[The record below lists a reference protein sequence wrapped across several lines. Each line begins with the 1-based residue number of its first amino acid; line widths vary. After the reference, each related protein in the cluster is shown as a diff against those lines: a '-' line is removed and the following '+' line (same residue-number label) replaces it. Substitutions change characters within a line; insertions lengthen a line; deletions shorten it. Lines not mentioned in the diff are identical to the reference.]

1 MQSLALVLL
10 LVGARHGWLPLYLAL
25 PLGVALLWLPWLL
38 PGNRTA
44 VATVGE
50 PDIARLA
57 RDLSHNTSQNALSAA
72 GVAFSVK
79 RLAEKLQSQLD
90 AAEQIVGSA
99 EVMIHTERA
108 TSNLARQA
116 MDAATRARAGSD
128 EGQVL
133 LASTIE
139 RMHRLSERMGA
150 SREAIEALN
159 QRSEDIQRVTL
170 VIQGIASQ
178 TNLLALN
185 AAIEAARAGEH
196 GRGFAVVAEEVRGL
210 AGRTAEATEE
220 VGQMVAEIQRQTS
233 EVVEQIRQLSEELGE
248 GVGQVE
254 LTGRQLEGIA
264 ELGGRGGEPDY
275 RDRPGRRDQPQPTRQ
290 PVRRGRASARRP
302 QRQRG
307 TDPAP
312 RRSRQPVGEPGR
324 GDQRAPRRGQPG
336 RPTTSRSTTSPGR
349 ARRLSP
355 LASRRTCAAGA
366 STSTTCSTAATSRCP
381 IPSRPSTGPASTATP
396 TRSCRA
402 SRSSCWSATAN
413 LVFAIAC
420 TPEGYVPTHNR
431 AFAHPPSGDPQTDAL
446 RSRSKRLFNDRT
458 GIRCGSHQQP
468 LLLQTYTRDTGEL
481 MHDLSVPIFIHGKHW
496 GRPAPR
502 LSAGGRGAG
511 QGGRAGGAGAEPG
524 LERLAGCGDQAA
536 GHGAGEHHLPGRRL
550 PGEQGQQ
557 GEEQQGEV
565 GRAQDAFGPERLVQ
579 RRQQ

>member
-1 MQSLALVLL
+1 MQPARSRILFVCLLQSLALVLL

-264 ELGGRGGEPDY
+264 ELAAGVESQITEIAQGAEINRS
-275 RDRPGRRDQPQPTRQ
+275 QL
-290 PVRRGRASARRP
+290 ASLFAAVE
-302 QRQRG
+302 Q
-307 TDPAP
+307 
-312 RRSRQPVGEPGR
+312 VR
-324 GDQRAPRRGQPG
+324 GDLSASEEQTLRLGEAASQLENQAEVISERLAEVSLDAYHQ
-336 RPTTSRSTTSPGR
+336 SVYDLAWR

-402 SRSSCWSATAN
+402 SRSSCWSATA
-413 LVFAIAC
+413 
-420 TPEGYVPTHNR
+420 TWYSPSPVPR
-431 AFAHPPSGDPQTDAL
+431 RLRAHPQSRLRPSAQ
-446 RSRSKRLFNDRT
+446 R
-458 GIRCGSHQQP
+458 
-468 LLLQTYTRDTGEL
+468 
-481 MHDLSVPIFIHGKHW
+481 
-496 GRPAPR
+496 RPAD
-502 LSAGGRGAG
+502 GRVA
-511 QGGRAGGAGAEPG
+511 QPQ
-524 LERLAGCGDQAA
+524 QA
-536 GHGAGEHHLPGRRL
+536 P
-550 PGEQGQQ
+550 
-557 GEEQQGEV
+557 
-565 GRAQDAFGPERLVQ
+565 VQ
-579 RRQQ
+579 RPHRDSLRQPPAAAVATDLHP

>member
-1 MQSLALVLL
+1 MQPARSRILFVCLLQSLALVLL

-264 ELGGRGGEPDY
+264 ELAAGWK
-275 RDRPGRRDQPQPTRQ
+275 
-290 PVRRGRASARRP
+290 ARL
-302 QRQRG
+302 
-307 TDPAP
+307 P
-312 RRSRQPVGEPGR
+312 RSP
-324 GDQRAPRRGQPG
+324 RAPR
-336 RPTTSRSTTSPGR
+336 
-349 ARRLSP
+349 
-355 LASRRTCAAGA
+355 
-366 STSTTCSTAATSRCP
+366 STAANSPACSPRSSRCAATSAP
-381 IPSRPSTGPASTATP
+381 ARNRPCASAKLPASWR
-396 TRSCRA
+396 TR
-402 SRSSCWSATAN
+402 
-413 LVFAIAC
+413 
-420 TPEGYVPTHNR
+420 
-431 AFAHPPSGDPQTDAL
+431 
-446 RSRSKRLFNDRT
+446 
-458 GIRCGSHQQP
+458 
-468 LLLQTYTRDTGEL
+468 
-481 MHDLSVPIFIHGKHW
+481 
-496 GRPAPR
+496 PR
-502 LSAGGRGAG
+502 
-511 QGGRAGGAGAEPG
+511 
-524 LERLAGCGDQAA
+524 
-536 GHGAGEHHLPGRRL
+536 
-550 PGEQGQQ
+550 
-557 GEEQQGEV
+557 
-565 GRAQDAFGPERLVQ
+565 
-579 RRQQ
+579 

>member
-1 MQSLALVLL
+1 MQPARSRILFVCLLQSLALVLL

-196 GRGFAVVAEEVRGL
+196 GRGFVVAEEVRGL

-233 EVVEQIRQLSEELGE
+233 EVVEQIRQLSKELGE

-264 ELGGRGGEPDY
+264 ELAAGVESQITEIAQGAEINRSQLASLFAAVEQVRGDLSASEEQTLRLGEAASQLENQAEVISERLAEVSLDAYHQSVYDLAREGGGYRRSLRGGRAQRAHRPRRPVRPQLPAVAQYPADQVPDPL
-275 RDRPGRRDQPQPTRQ
+275 RQLHRPGPAGHPGAVAGAQPQPG
-290 PVRRGRASARRP
+290 VRH
-302 QRQRG
+302 
-307 TDPAP
+307 
-312 RRSRQPVGEPGR
+312 
-324 GDQRAPRRGQPG
+324 
-336 RPTTSRSTTSPGR
+336 
-349 ARRLSP
+349 RLY
-355 LASRRTCAAGA
+355 
-366 STSTTCSTAATSRCP
+366 
-381 IPSRPSTGPASTATP
+381 
-396 TRSCRA
+396 
-402 SRSSCWSATAN
+402 
-413 LVFAIAC
+413 
-420 TPEGYVPTHNR
+420 PEGYVPTHNR

-496 GRPAPR
+496 GGLRLGYRPE
-502 LSAGGRGAG
+502 
-511 QGGRAGGAGAEPG
+511 GAEPG
-524 LERLAGCGDQAA
+524 KAAPAAQGLSLALNG
-536 GHGAGEHHLPGRRL
+536 
-550 PGEQGQQ
+550 
-557 GEEQQGEV
+557 
-565 GRAQDAFGPERLVQ
+565 
-579 RRQQ
+579 